1 MPAKDDITSRSI
13 TVASKAELDAA
24 VAEYVAQGFQLK
36 AVSDRT
42 ASLEKIESGYK
53 PFKAFLLLLLC
64 IVPGVIYLLKN
75 PPTKKVGE
83 IILIQ
88 VEAGAE

>member
-1 MPAKDDITSRSI
+1 MANDEIKSSRV
-13 TVASKAELDAA
+13 TVASKADLDAA
-24 VAEYVAQGFQLK
+24 VADYVAQGFHLK
-36 AVSDRT
+36 AISDTT

-53 PFKAFLLLLLC
+53 PFTAFLLLLLC
-64 IVPGVIYLLKN
+64 IIPGLIYLLKN

-88 VEAGAE
+88 VATSTE

>member
-1 MPAKDDITSRSI
+1 MPAKDNITSRRV

-36 AVSDRT
+36 AISDTT
-42 ASLEKIESGYK
+42 ASLDKIESGYK

-64 IVPGVIYLLKN
+64 IIPGIIYLLRN

-83 IILIQ
+83 VILIQ